1 MTHIIRT
8 VKARSRVLL
17 PIAALAAGISCLL
30 TQSAEAEIRHKE
42 RCNIT
47 QLVLEDCPNGI
58 RADFDN
64 GRHLWSFAVAGPI
77 AFAEKMET
85 YLEEPVAVYI
95 VDYPTRNDENM
106 RMVDVEKAWFL
117 YDAEGDESLSQSPHI
132 YGFRQKEA
140 AVEAQKEVGGELK
153 RWDYVFEQ
161 VTQIAEDWD
170 PSAKYRRGSLRE
182 GGRK

>member
-1 MTHIIRT
+1 MTHILRT
-8 VKARSRVLL
+8 VKARGRVMA
-17 PIAALAAGISCLL
+17 PIAALAAGICCLL

-95 VDYPTRNDENM
+95 VDYP
-106 RMVDVEKAWFL
+106 
-117 YDAEGDESLSQSPHI
+117 
-132 YGFRQKEA
+132 
-140 AVEAQKEVGGELK
+140 
-153 RWDYVFEQ
+153 
-161 VTQIAEDWD
+161 
-170 PSAKYRRGSLRE
+170 
-182 GGRK
+182 

>member
-1 MTHIIRT
+1 MTHNRTT
-8 VKARSRVLL
+8 VKL
-17 PIAALAAGISCLL
+17 PRPAGWIAAGLCIAVLACLPG
-30 TQSAEAEIRHKE
+30 TGHADIRHKE

-85 YLEEPVAVYI
+85 YLEQPVTIYI
-95 VDYPTRNDENM
+95 VDYPTRNDENR

-117 YDAEGDESLSQSPHI
+117 YDAEGDETLSQAPHI
-132 YGFRQKEA
+132 YGFREKDA
-140 AVEAQKEVGGELK
+140 AVAAQKEVGGELK
-153 RWDYVFEQ
+153 RWDYVFEE
-161 VTQIAEDWD
+161 VTAIAADWD
-170 PSAKYRRGSLRE
+170 RSAKHRHGSLRE
-182 GGRK
+182 GRK